1 MYLRTLVVNGFKS
14 FTEAKID
21 FPDGITAV
29 VGPNGTGKSNIV
41 DAILWAMGEQSVKSL
56 RSERM
61 EDVIF
66 NGTEQRKPMGMVEAS
81 LIFSEVSP
89 RELEPVSAFVK
100 ELEQPTDVM
109 ITRRLSFSHF
119 YRVCRHD
126 AVGLCYPSRTN
137 RC

>member
-1 MYLRTLVVNGFKS
+1 MYLRTLVVSGFKS
-14 FTEAKID
+14 FAEAKID
-21 FPDGITAV
+21 FPNGITAV

-81 LIFSEVSP
+81 LIFSEVTP
-89 RELEPVSAFVK
+89 RELEPVSAI
-100 ELEQPTDVM
+100 LEGLDQPTDVM
-109 ITRRLSFSHF
+109 ITRRL
-119 YRVCRHD
+119 YRE
-126 AVGLCYPSRTN
+126 G
-137 RC
+137 

>member
-1 MYLRTLVVNGFKS
+1 MNLRTLVVNGFKS
-14 FTEAKID
+14 FAETKID

-81 LIFSEVSP
+81 LVFS
-89 RELEPVSAFVK
+89 
-100 ELEQPTDVM
+100 DV
-109 ITRRLSFSHF
+109 T
-119 YRVCRHD
+119 
-126 AVGLCYPSRTN
+126 PSRIGAGFRISRRVGAN
-137 RC
+137 DGCHDYPPPLP